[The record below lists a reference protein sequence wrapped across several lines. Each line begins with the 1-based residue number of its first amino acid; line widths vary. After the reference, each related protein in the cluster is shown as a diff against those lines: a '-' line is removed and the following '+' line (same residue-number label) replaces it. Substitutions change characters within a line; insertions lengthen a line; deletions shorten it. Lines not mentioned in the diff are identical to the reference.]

1 MSLHYVKK
9 MKLVVFA
16 LLVLACIAIVAH
28 AETTPQWIELKRI
41 ENALANLRKMKTNR
55 PTLENNMGQLVKK
68 LVRKEVNKAWKK
80 IEKKLTH
87 VEENTV
93 LRDFYPQDHDAY
105 VRQLEEYKLYMQ
117 SLDEYLKR
125 GDISDEVYIRKVLER
140 EKFRRLIARLERF
153 VARS

>member
-1 MSLHYVKK
+1 

-16 LLVLACIAIVAH
+16 LLVLACIAIMAH
-28 AETTPQWIELKRI
+28 AETSPQRNELKRI
-41 ENALANLRKMKTNR
+41 VTALTFLRKMKTKR

-68 LVRKEVNKAWKK
+68 IVRKVVNKEWKK
-80 IEKKLTH
+80 IEKKLVH

-93 LRDFYPQDHDAY
+93 LRDFYPQDHDEY

-125 GDISDEVYIRKVLER
+125 GDITDAVYIRKVLER
-140 EKFRRLIARLERF
+140 EKLRRLIARLERF